1 MSRRILGFGFDELK
15 FLLVRPVSIPMSLF
29 PSRLQLKWQSM
40 FTFQITQYCLSSLHS
55 PPSRSRF
62 PLTECNTASI
72 LMRRKIL
79 QIFIILSF
87 QRYEWIVY
95 TMLTLGGRFRAMN
108 KQNKYYSF
116 FVVML
121 TKKKRFSTFLTVLM
135 PLRYWLLS
143 FVYSFLHFILNTYL
157 RTFLIF

>member
-29 PSRLQLKWQSM
+29 PSRLQLKWRSM

-121 TKKKRFSTFLTVLM
+121 TKKNVSQLF
-135 PLRYWLLS
+135 
-143 FVYSFLHFILNTYL
+143 
-157 RTFLIF
+157 